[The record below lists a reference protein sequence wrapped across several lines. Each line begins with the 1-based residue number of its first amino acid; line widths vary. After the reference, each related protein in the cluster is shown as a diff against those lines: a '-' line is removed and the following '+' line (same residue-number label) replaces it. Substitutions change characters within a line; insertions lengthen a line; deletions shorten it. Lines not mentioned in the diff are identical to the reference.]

1 MNREETRKAA
11 EIMLAYADGKDIE
24 FSDRWAVDQIS
35 SGKTRWSRVDEPL
48 WSWDCCK
55 YRIAVTPDVHQWDLY
70 PDWVIY
76 AARDYFG
83 EMQLYQKEPIRV
95 GEKYWGTGKRG
106 HELKITGL
114 KIYTQ
119 GTCDWKDSK
128 QKR

>member
-1 MNREETRKAA
+1 MNREETKEAI
-11 EIMLAYADGKDIE
+11 EVMQAYAEGKDIE
-24 FSDRWAVDQIS
+24 FICFRGSVDTWILCHY
-35 SGKTRWSRVDEPL
+35 GPL
-48 WSWDCCK
+48 WDWNRYK

-70 PDWVIY
+70 PDWAMY

-83 EMQLYQKEPIRV
+83 EMQLHQKEPIRV

-114 KIYTQ
+114 KTYTQ

-128 QKR
+128 QKRPEGM